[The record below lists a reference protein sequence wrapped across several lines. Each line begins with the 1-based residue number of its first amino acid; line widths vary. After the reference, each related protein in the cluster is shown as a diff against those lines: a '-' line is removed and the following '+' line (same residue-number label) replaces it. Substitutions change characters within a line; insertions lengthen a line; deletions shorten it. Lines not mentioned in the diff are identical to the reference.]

1 MDSHETFLTMFQTK
15 WKFLYNDSLCVSD
28 FSAQIFIVF
37 VPVAAI
43 LEGFP
48 FPLCSF
54 CKNAMVLSV
63 LFTNIEN

>member
-54 CKNAMVLSV
+54 YKNAMVLSV